1 MSIVWKRRR
10 FGIKNREGLRL
21 AVVVEQQSA
30 PKGLAFVM
38 HGLGGFKEQPHI
50 RAMIGAFHDNGF
62 DVVSFDAANT
72 IGESGGRFE
81 NASVTNYLTDLEDVI
96 AWAAMQPYY
105 REPFALA
112 GHSLGGL
119 CTALYAEQHPERVRL
134 LAPISTVV
142 SGVLSLEAHGP
153 AELQRWKETG
163 WREEESRSKPG
174 VMKRLPWSHMED
186 RLRYDLLP
194 GAGKLTM
201 PVLLMVG
208 SEDDGT
214 PPEQQQTFHDVLPG
228 PKQLHVIEG
237 APHTFRDPAHNQE
250 IREVMGGWIREYV
263 GARG

>member
-1 MSIVWKRRR
+1 MTVEKLWIN
-10 FGIKNREGLRL
+10 NRGKLRL
-21 AVVVEQQSA
+21 AVVVERQSS

-50 RAMIGAFHDNGF
+50 RAVIGAFQDNGF

-72 IGESGGRFE
+72 IGESGGRYE
-81 NASVTNYLTDLEDVI
+81 DATVANYFSDLEDVI
-96 AWAAMQPYY
+96 TWAATQPWY

-119 CTALYAEQHPERVRL
+119 CTALYAEQYPERVQL
-134 LAPISTVV
+134 LAPLSTVV
-142 SGVLSLEAHGP
+142 SGALSFEAHRPG
-153 AELQRWKETG
+153 ELQHWKETG

-194 GAGKLTM
+194 DVKKLTM
-201 PVLLMVG
+201 PVLLLVG
-208 SEDDGT
+208 SKDDGT
-214 PPEQQQTFHDVLPG
+214 PLEHQQTFHDVLPG

-237 APHTFRDPAHNQE
+237 APHTFRDPTHLLE
-250 IREVMGGWIREYV
+250 IREVMREWIHEHR
-263 GARG
+263 

>member
-1 MSIVWKRRR
+1 MEAEKLWIN
-10 FGIKNREGLRL
+10 NRAGLRL
-21 AVVVEQQSA
+21 AVVAERQPA

-50 RAMIGAFHDNGF
+50 RAMIGAFQDNRF
-62 DVVSFDAANT
+62 DVVSFDTANT

-81 NASVTNYLTDLEDVI
+81 NASVTNYLADLEDVL
-96 AWAAMQPYY
+96 AWASTQPWY

-119 CTALYAEQHPERVRL
+119 CTALYAERYPERVHL

-142 SGVLSLEAHGP
+142 SGALSLEVHSTE
-153 AELQRWKETG
+153 ELQHWKETG
-163 WREEESRSKPG
+163 WREEESKSKPG

-194 GAGKLTM
+194 GAGELTM

-214 PPEQQQTFHDVLPG
+214 PPEHQQVLLDALPG
-228 PKQLHVIEG
+228 PKRLYVIAG
-237 APHTFRDPAHNQE
+237 APHTFRDPAHLQE
-250 IREVMGGWIREYV
+250 IREVMREWIHEYV
-263 GARG
+263 SARR